1 MTKTNQKIPEG
12 WSVKKLIDVCPLQRG
27 FDLPEQDIVAG
38 DYPIVYSNG
47 VKGTHNTYKAKAPG
61 VVTGRSGTIG
71 KVTYVTKDYWPHNTS
86 LWVTDFK
93 GHSPKFIFYKIQ
105 NLKFSK
111 FDSGSGV
118 PTLNRNDVHIERI
131 LLPPLCEQEKIAEI
145 LGTWDTAI
153 EKLSAL
159 IEQKKRLKKGL
170 MQRLL
175 TGNIRFSKSTYPW
188 KKIKLIEIGS
198 TYTGLSGKNKDDF
211 GKGAKFIPYMNIY
224 QNNKID
230 LNFLENV
237 EILPNETQNTVQYG
251 DIFFTTS
258 SETPEEVGFSSVLL
272 TKINYPLYLNSF
284 CFGFRLND
292 FNTLI
297 PEYAVYL
304 FRSKQVK
311 KIMYKLA
318 QGATRFNLSKNELMK
333 QKIYIP
339 TDISEQRA
347 IADILSK
354 ADEEIT
360 LLTRKLSALKTQKTG
375 LMQKLLTGQIRVK
388 VA

>member
-12 WSVKKLIDVCPLQRG
+12 WSVKKLIDICPLQRG

-93 GHSPKFIFYKIQ
+93 GNSPKFIFYKIQ